1 MISKFASVLS
11 NNANGGDKLSQLPQE
26 YQEILNLVR
35 EEVQAHLNN
44 EIGPAALGFALS
56 FTATEMSLQLAPT
69 ELLALHNVTQGQ
81 MLALSNAFESY
92 EEEMEEE
99 EQLALPLLDSDSPEE
114 GEIPSDA
121 IIH

>member
-1 MISKFASVLS
+1 M
-11 NNANGGDKLSQLPQE
+11 SQLPKDH
-26 YQEILNLVR
+26 QEILDLVR
-35 EEVQAHLNN
+35 EEVQAHLDN
-44 EIGPAALGFALS
+44 EISPAALALALS

-92 EEEMEEE
+92 KEEMEEE
-99 EQLALPLLDSDSPEE
+99 EQLALPLLDSDSQEE
-114 GEIPSDA
+114 GEVPSDA